1 MKHLRLLLHGFVLMA
16 AFSCLSSES
25 SQFYLKDGDRVVFY
39 GDSITEQRLY
49 TTFVETYAVTR
60 FPKMKMQFVHAGVGG
75 DRVGGGWGGPID
87 TRLER
92 DVFAYNPTVMTIM
105 LGMNDASYTNFNQKI
120 FDQYT
125 KGYEHIVASVKQHV
139 PNIRLT
145 LIQPSPYDDVTR
157 PPFFEGGYNQVLV
170 RYGEF
175 VKELAN
181 RNGATVAD
189 LNAPVVAALEK
200 AWATDTNVAKQIIGD
215 RIHPGAAGHLL
226 MASELLKAWHAP
238 ALVSEVEI
246 DASGKTP
253 SRGAGTHLSNVK
265 TGKKVSWTQTDA
277 ALPMPIATNDAVMA
291 LAVRSSDVVDALDQQ
306 IVKVTGLEGDF
317 YTLTIDGGAVHTFSR
332 QQLEQGVNL
341 ALLPTPMFKQAA
353 EVHKLT
359 IEHNNLHFARW
370 RNIQIPMHDYK
381 GPKVLAAMKSLLKAL
396 DEEEAA
402 AVQKQRQTAQPRPHD
417 FGLIQVSKLK

>member
-1 MKHLRLLLHGFVLMA
+1 MKLRILLHGFVLMA
-16 AFSCLSSES
+16 AFSCLSAET

-39 GDSITEQRLY
+39 GDSITDQRLY

-60 FPKMKMQFVHAGVGG
+60 FPKMKVQFVHSGVGG

-92 DVFAYNPTVMTIM
+92 DVFAYHPTVMTVM
-105 LGMNDASYTNFNQKI
+105 LGMNDGTYTNFIQKV

-125 KGYEHIVASVKQHV
+125 KGYEHIVASVKQHA

-157 PPFFEGGYNQVLV
+157 PPFFEGGYNQLLV
-170 RYGEF
+170 RYGQF
-175 VKELAN
+175 VKELAA

-200 AWATDTNVAKQIIGD
+200 AFASNTNVATQIIAD

-226 MASELLKAWHAP
+226 MASELLKAWKAP

-246 DASGKTP
+246 DASGK
-253 SRGAGTHLSNVK
+253 SVARSAGTRVSNLK
-265 TGKKVSWTQTDA
+265 TGQKVSWTQADA
-277 ALPMPIATNDAVMA
+277 ALPMPIATNDSVMA
-291 LAVRSSDVVDALDQQ
+291 LAERSSDVVDSLDKQ
-306 IVKVTGLEGDF
+306 IVKVTGLEGNW
-317 YTLTIDGGAVHTFSR
+317 YTLTMDGGAVHTFSR
-332 QQLEQGVNL
+332 QQLAEGVNL

-359 IEHNNLHFARW
+359 LQHNNVHFTRW
-370 RNIQIPMHDYK
+370 RNVQIPLSDYK
-381 GPKVLAAMKSLLKAL
+381 NPQVRAKVMALLKAL
-396 DEEEAA
+396 DEEEANV
-402 AVQKQRQTAQPRPHD
+402 VQQQRQTAQPRPHD
-417 FGLIQVSKLK
+417 FELIQVDKRK